1 MKAQS
6 SAMTIVLVFAIFF
19 GMAFQCDSN
28 EDGGVTD
35 NSGRQPSNKAAL
47 DEVGDINLPPLAA
60 KPGYIVGRAFL
71 ADGRPIPSFKVG
83 AVGYDGKAHVM
94 NTGVP
99 SLGEVEGRNGRYSL
113 QTTYAYDRSEP
124 VSATVIGVSAT
135 TKVNYS
141 GEEFT
146 IFLHPV
152 AGKKNGSDQDG
163 FRGDSGK
170 GVVRDFVMKISGRK
184 PGSEGLEEKYAKFYG
199 AHVKLDL
206 TMGDGRTYGSDLSS
220 TAPKGSTI
228 TVTFKPDAE
237 LLDGTAGETVTRI
250 VKITSGSDF
259 YFDLNDIPIGNYT
272 ATAQMTQPDGTVREL
287 KLSSKREDFRTS
299 AAVEMKPEMSVLGGG
314 KGSTLFLVK

>member
-1 MKAQS
+1 VKRKTFNQLAIKNNKTGEKSMKAQS

-152 AGKKNGSDQDG
+152 DGKKKRLRPGRLSRRQRQRRGARLRDENQRTQTR
-163 FRGDSGK
+163 FRRLGGK
-170 GVVRDFVMKISGRK
+170 VCEVLRRAREIRFD
-184 PGSEGLEEKYAKFYG
+184 
-199 AHVKLDL
+199 
-206 TMGDGRTYGSDLSS
+206 DGRRQNLRLRPFFDR
-220 TAPKGSTI
+220 
-228 TVTFKPDAE
+228 AE
-237 LLDGTAGETVTRI
+237 RLDYYRHV
-250 VKITSGSDF
+250 
-259 YFDLNDIPIGNYT
+259 
-272 ATAQMTQPDGTVREL
+272 
-287 KLSSKREDFRTS
+287 
-299 AAVEMKPEMSVLGGG
+299 
-314 KGSTLFLVK
+314 